1 MTLTAWRI
9 VQTAF
14 VTSAFSGEGAR
25 LYSGR
30 WNHRG
35 ERMVYTAGALSL
47 AALELLVHL
56 EAPKLMVSYL
66 QIPIQFEDTLCR
78 TLDRNSLPPDWQQS
92 PAPGSMKDIGSEWLQ
107 SAVSAVL
114 AVPSVIVPDE
124 ILFLL
129 NPQHPDF
136 PTIHIGEPAPFQFD
150 PRLLKSR

>member
-1 MTLTAWRI
+1 LTLTAWRI

-14 VTSAFSGEGAR
+14 VTDAFSGEGAR

-56 EAPKLMVSYL
+56 EVPKRLAAYL

-78 TLDRNSLPPDWQQS
+78 TLDRNSLPPDWMES
-92 PAPGSMKDIGSEWLQ
+92 PAPGSTKDIGSEWLQ
-107 SAVSAVL
+107 SAISAVL
-114 AVPSVIVPDE
+114 AVPSVIVPNE
-124 ILFLL
+124 SLFLL
-129 NPQHPDF
+129 NPQHLDF
-136 PTIHIGEPAPFQFD
+136 PTIHIGVPVPFQFD
-150 PRLLKSR
+150 PRLLKSK